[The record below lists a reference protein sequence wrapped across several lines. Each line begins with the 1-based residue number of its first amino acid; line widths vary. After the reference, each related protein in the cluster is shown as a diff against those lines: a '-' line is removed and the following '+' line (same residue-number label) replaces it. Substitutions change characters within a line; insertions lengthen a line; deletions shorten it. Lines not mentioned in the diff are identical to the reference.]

1 MTARMEYFVCRSSS
15 TAPEGVVF
23 FDGTYRLS
31 PAKLKNAPTMALVAN
46 TTLLRKSAYVG
57 DCVSTEMVADLL
69 NKLGPA
75 SGVQGAPQWQAIPA
89 AIHMPTAPKA
99 DIATAP
105 AHGGL

>member
-1 MTARMEYFVCRSSS
+1 MDYFVCRAST

-23 FDGTYRLS
+23 FDGSYRLS
-31 PAKLKNAPTMALVAN
+31 PANIKNAPTMALVAN

-89 AIHMPTAPKA
+89 ALHMPPSSKA
-99 DIATAP
+99 GVAA
-105 AHGGL
+105 AAANEVL

>member
-1 MTARMEYFVCRSSS
+1 MTTARMDYFVCRASI

-23 FDGTYRLS
+23 FDSSYRLS
-31 PAKLKNAPTMALVAN
+31 PATIKNAPIMALVAN

-57 DCVSTEMVADLL
+57 DRISAELVADLF

-89 AIHMPTAPKA
+89 ALHMPTTPKA
-99 DIATAP
+99 DIDAAVER
-105 AHGGL
+105 G